1 MDYLQLVADRWSNLF
16 ILLKWAND
24 HGVWAAVQAIV
35 LVASFVIGLK
45 IIYFPRRRIR
55 NLNFHARLVRSE
67 RNKFRLMI
75 YLELRNY
82 TGRTVVLSS
91 PFFRYLDLR
100 APSEAHG
107 DTPSRE
113 YEIRFPNNGGKELTE
128 VEYLLRNK
136 EAVHTIIAL
145 DPTHT
150 DQEVHRALNKHRIG
164 TFIVKC
170 IWLQDAPRV
179 QKLSRRI

>member
-1 MDYLQLVADRWSNLF
+1 MDYAQLLQKSGYFLT
-16 ILLKWAND
+16 LLKWAND
-24 HGVWAAVQAIV
+24 HGLWAAAQSIV
-35 LVASFVIGLK
+35 LIASFVIGLK

-55 NLNFHARLVRSE
+55 NLNFHARLLRSE

-82 TGRTVVLSS
+82 TGRSVVLSS

-100 APSEAHG
+100 PPSEAHG

-113 YEIRFPNNGGKELTE
+113 YEIRFPGNGGKDLTE

-136 EAVHTIIAL
+136 ESVHTMIAL
-145 DPTHT
+145 DPMHT
-150 DQEVHRALNKHRIG
+150 DQEVQRALGKHRIG
-164 TFIVKC
+164 TLTVTC
-170 IWLQDAPRV
+170 IWLQDTPRG
-179 QKLSRRI
+179 QKLARRI

>member
-1 MDYLQLVADRWSNLF
+1 MDYVQIMQRWGNF
-16 ILLKWAND
+16 FTLLKWAND
-24 HGVWAAVQAIV
+24 HGVWAAAQAII
-35 LVASFVIGLK
+35 LAASFVIGLR

-82 TGRTVVLSS
+82 TGRSVVLSS
-91 PFFRYLDLR
+91 PFFRYVDLR

-113 YEIRFPNNGGKELTE
+113 YEIRFPNFGGKELTE

-150 DQEVHRALNKHRIG
+150 DQEVHRALNRHRVGIL
-164 TFIVKC
+164 TVNC
-170 IWLQDAPRV
+170 IWLQDTPRA

>member
-1 MDYLQLVADRWSNLF
+1 MDYLQLVIQRGGSF
-16 ILLKWAND
+16 FTLLKWAND
-24 HGVWAAVQAIV
+24 HGVWAAAQAII
-35 LVASFVIGLK
+35 LAASFIIGLK

-55 NLNFHARLVRSE
+55 NLNFHARMVRSD

-100 APSEAHG
+100 PPPEAHG

-113 YEIRFPNNGGKELTE
+113 YEIRFPHNDGKELIE
-128 VEYLLRNK
+128 VEYMLRNK
-136 EAVHTIIAL
+136 ESVHTIIAL

>member
-1 MDYLQLVADRWSNLF
+1 M
-16 ILLKWAND
+16 LLKWANE
-24 HGVWAAVQAIV
+24 HGVWGAVQAIV

-113 YEIRFPNNGGKELTE
+113 YEIRFPSNGGKELTE

-136 EAVHTIIAL
+136 ESVHTIIAL
-145 DPTHT
+145 DPAHT

-179 QKLSRRI
+179 QRLSRRI